1 MITEIILEN
10 SRLDIYEDIGL
21 ELNLAIDDIKDFS
34 SRNTTY
40 SKTII
45 VPGNANN
52 NKIFGHIY
60 SLNSANNF
68 GIPNDNPS
76 VGYNF
81 DPSKQTNAKIFVN
94 KIQVFKGVLRLLEI
108 KIKDGQIEYECAV
121 FGELGGFASAIANK
135 TLQDQEF
142 SNYFQQ
148 YNQVWNDTNII
159 NSWDSSGTGVVY
171 PLIDYGLCKHP
182 ATGSGNNYHMDAFRP
197 AFFVHEMLKKIID
210 FSGYTYSS
218 DFFNTTFFRSLII
231 PNNFANLE
239 QVVSNLLNAQSTN
252 QTIVGTDKLLTF
264 NSWTLN
270 QFTIASNSI
279 FTFTGTTGTIGS
291 FNIYAYGIYKS
302 SGQISVRVLQNDNII
317 ASQTLGASPS
327 NFFTNYSI
335 NLNVNA
341 TLTNLD
347 QIKIQIV
354 NVSGGGT
361 EYTFVTNYFDFDFNS
376 QSLIPLE
383 ATFGANLIMP
393 NLLPKGILQ
402 KDLFISICRM
412 FNLYVYEDK
421 SKDKHINIEP
431 FIDFYQIGG
440 GFIKINDFGDLVLH
454 GEPGDSSG
462 LVLLEDTV
470 SNAIDWS
477 NKVDYSQNISI
488 KPMSELNARFYDF
501 QYTEDDDYYNEAYNK
516 KYSESYGDRKEDT
529 GFEFLNDRTNID
541 IIFSPSVLVKRFGD
555 DKLAASILDKS
566 DQVEERRDSN
576 IRIMQ
581 FNKITGVNT
590 WRLKEPSAQGTGNV
604 GPELNAYGFAGH
616 LNHPTAP
623 TIDINFGVPKELLFS
638 LSTQYPSSNLFTAF
652 WGDYLAE
659 IIAKDSKLLTCYL
672 YLDLQDIYSLD
683 FARLILIDGA
693 LWRLNKVKDFNPS
706 VPKTT
711 QVELLRVMELTYE

>member
-1 MITEIILEN
+1 MITEILVEN
-10 SRLDIYEDIGL
+10 SRLDIFEDIGL

-40 SKTII
+40 SKTIT

-60 SLNSANNF
+60 SLTSANNY
-68 GIPNDNPS
+68 GVNNDSPS

-81 DPSKQTNAKIFVN
+81 DPTKQTNAKIFVN

-108 KIKDGQIEYECAV
+108 KIINGQIEYECAV

-135 TLQDQEF
+135 TLEDQEF

-148 YNQVWNDTNII
+148 YNQAWNDTNIV
-159 NSWDSSGTGVVY
+159 NSWDASGTGIAF

-182 ATGSGNNYHMDAFRP
+182 STGSGNDYHMDAFRP
-197 AFFVHEMLKKIID
+197 AFFLHEMLDKIID
-210 FSGYTYSS
+210 YSGYTYTS
-218 DFFNTTFFRSLII
+218 DFFNTNFFRSLII

-239 QVVSNLLNAQSTN
+239 QVVSNLLDAQSTN
-252 QTIVGTDKLLTF
+252 VTIVGTDELLTF
-264 NSWTLN
+264 NSSTLN
-270 QFTIASNSI
+270 QFTVTGSNT
-279 FTFTGTTGTIGS
+279 FTFTGTSGTLGVFSLVGYGTI
-291 FNIYAYGIYKS
+291 AATS
-302 SGQISVRVLQNDNII
+302 SVNVRVYQNTTVIG
-317 ASQTLGASPS
+317 SYTLGANNNQPTYFAF
-327 NFFTNYSI
+327 NQLI
-335 NLNVNA
+335 NA
-341 TLTNLD
+341 TLANGDTF
-347 QIKIQIV
+347 KIQII
-354 NVSGGGT
+354 NATGGSPAF
-361 EYTFVTNYFDFDFNS
+361 TFTSDLLNFDFNS
-376 QSLIPLE
+376 ESLIPLQ
-383 ATFGANLIMP
+383 ATFGGTLNMP
-393 NLLPKGILQ
+393 DLLPKGILQ

-412 FNLYVYEDK
+412 FNLYVYEDR

-440 GFIKINDFGDLVLH
+440 GFIKLDDFGDLLLH
-454 GEPGDSSG
+454 GEPGDSTG
-462 LVLLEDTV
+462 LVLLEDPV

-477 NKVDYSQNISI
+477 DKVDYSQEVSI

-501 QYTEDDDYYNEAYNK
+501 QYTEDDDFYNDGYNK

-529 GFEFLNDRTNID
+529 GFQFTQDRTNID

-581 FNKITGVNT
+581 FKKVTGVT
-590 WRLKEPSAQGTGNV
+590 SYRLKQPSAQGNANV
-604 GPELNAYGFAGH
+604 GSALTAYGFAGH
-616 LNHPTAP
+616 LDHPTTP
-623 TIDINFGVPKELLFS
+623 TTDINFGVPKELLFS
-638 LSTQYPSSNLFTAF
+638 LSVQYPSANLFTAF

-659 IIAKDSKLLTCYL
+659 IIAKDSKLLSCYL

-683 FARLILIDGA
+683 FAKLILIDGA
-693 LWRLNKVKDFNPS
+693 LFRLNKVNDFNPS

-711 QVELLRVMELTYE
+711 QVELLRVIELTYA

>member
-40 SKTII
+40 SKTIT

-60 SLNSANNF
+60 SLTSANNY
-68 GIPNDNPS
+68 GVPTDSPS

-81 DPSKQTNAKIFVN
+81 DPTKQTNAKIFVN

-108 KIKDGQIEYECAV
+108 KIINGQIEYECAV

-142 SNYFQQ
+142 SSYFQQ
-148 YNQVWNDTNII
+148 YNQVWNDTNIV

-182 ATGSGNNYHMDAFRP
+182 EVGTGNDYHMDAFRP

-210 FSGYTYSS
+210 YSGYTYSS

-239 QVVSNLLNAQSTN
+239 QVVSNLLDAQSNNTT
-252 QTIVGTDKLLTF
+252 TIGTDQFLPFT
-264 NSWTLN
+264 SSTLN
-270 QFTIASNSI
+270 QFVTAGSTAFN
-279 FTFTGTTGTIGS
+279 FTGTSGTLGVFTLQSFGTIR
-291 FNIYAYGIYKS
+291 S
-302 SGQISVRVLQNDNII
+302 SSAVSVRILQNSTII
-317 ASQTLGASPS
+317 ASQTLGSTGNQTS
-327 NFFTNYSI
+327 TFSV

-347 QIKIQIV
+347 QFKVQIV
-354 NVSGGGT
+354 NLTAGSPAFT
-361 EYTFVTNYFDFDFNS
+361 FFSSYTNFDFNS
-376 QSLIPLE
+376 ESLIPLQ
-383 ATFGANLIMP
+383 ATFGGNLVMP

-440 GFIKINDFGDLVLH
+440 GFIKIDDFGDLVLH
-454 GEPGDSSG
+454 GEPGDTTG
-462 LVLLEDTV
+462 LVLLEDAV

-477 NKVDYSQNISI
+477 NKVDYSQDISI

-501 QYTEDDDYYNEAYNK
+501 QYTQDDDFYNEAYNK

-529 GFEFLNDRTNID
+529 GFQFLEDRTNID

-576 IRIMQ
+576 LRIMQ
-581 FNKITGVNT
+581 FNKVTGVNT
-590 WRLKEPSAQGTGNV
+590 WRLKQPSAQGTANV
-604 GPELNAYGFAGH
+604 GPALTAYGFAGH
-616 LNHPTAP
+616 LNHPATP
-623 TIDINFGVPKELLFS
+623 TTDINFGVPKELLFS
-638 LSTQYPSSNLFTAF
+638 LSSQYPSANLFTSF

-659 IIAKDSKLLTCYL
+659 IIAKDSKLLSCYL

-693 LWRLNKVKDFNPS
+693 LWRINKINDFNPS
-706 VPKTT
+706 VPQTT
-711 QVELLRVMELTYE
+711 QVELLRVIELTYA

>member
-1 MITEIILEN
+1 MITEILLEN

-60 SLNSANNF
+60 SLTSANNF
-68 GIPNDNPS
+68 GVPTDSPS

-81 DPSKQTNAKIFVN
+81 DPTKQTNAKIFVN

-108 KIKDGQIEYECAV
+108 KINKGQIEYECAV

-135 TLQDQEF
+135 TLQDTEF

-148 YNQVWNDTNII
+148 YNQVWNDTNIV

-182 ATGSGNNYHMDAFRP
+182 ATGTGNDYHMDAFRP
-197 AFFVHEMLKKIID
+197 AFFVHEMIKKIID
-210 FSGYTYSS
+210 YSGYTYSS

-239 QVVSNLLNAQSTN
+239 QVVSNLLDAQSSN
-252 QTIVGTDKLLTF
+252 VTITGTDQLLTF
-264 NSWTLN
+264 TSSTLN
-270 QFTIASNSI
+270 QFTTSGSSTFI
-279 FTFTGTTGTIGS
+279 FTGTSGTLGVFTLQSFGTIRS
-291 FNIYAYGIYKS
+291 TS
-302 SGQISVRVLQNDNII
+302 PVSVRILQNSTII
-317 ASQTLGASPS
+317 GSQTLGS
-327 NFFTNYSI
+327 TNNQTTTFSVNI
-335 NLNVNA
+335 NVNA

-347 QIKIQIV
+347 QFKVQIV
-354 NVSGGGT
+354 NLVGGSSAFT
-361 EYTFVTNYFDFDFNS
+361 YYSSYTNFDFNS
-376 QSLIPLE
+376 ESLIPVQ
-383 ATFGANLIMP
+383 ATFGGNLVMP

-440 GFIKINDFGDLVLH
+440 GFVKIDDFGDLVLH
-454 GEPGDSSG
+454 GEPDDSTG

-470 SNAIDWS
+470 SNAVDWS
-477 NKVDYSQNISI
+477 DKVDYSQDISI

-529 GFEFLNDRTNID
+529 GFQFLEDRTNID

-576 IRIMQ
+576 LRIMQ
-581 FNKITGVNT
+581 FAKVTGVNS
-590 WRLKEPSAQGTGNV
+590 WRLKQPSAQGNTSV
-604 GPELNAYGFAGH
+604 GPVLTSYGFAGH
-616 LNHPTAP
+616 LNHPTTP
-623 TIDINFGVPKELLFS
+623 TTDINFGVPKELLFS
-638 LSTQYPSSNLFTAF
+638 LSVQYPSANLFTSF

-693 LWRLNKVKDFNPS
+693 LWRLNKVNDFNPS

-711 QVELLRVMELTYE
+711 QVELLRVIELTYA

>member
-40 SKTII
+40 SKTIT

-60 SLNSANNF
+60 SLTSANNY
-68 GIPNDNPS
+68 GVPTDSPS
-76 VGYNF
+76 IGYNF
-81 DPSKQTNAKIFVN
+81 DPTKQTNAKIFVN

-108 KIKDGQIEYECAV
+108 KIIKGQIEYECAV
-121 FGELGGFASAIANK
+121 FGELGGFASSIANK
-135 TLQDQEF
+135 TLQDTEF
-142 SNYFQQ
+142 QNYFQQ
-148 YNQVWNDTNII
+148 YNQVWNDTNIV

-182 ATGSGNNYHMDAFRP
+182 ATGSGNDYHMDAFRP

-210 FSGYTYSS
+210 YSGYTYSS

-239 QVVSNLLNAQSTN
+239 QVVSNLLDAQSSNT
-252 QTIVGTDKLLTF
+252 TTTGTDQLLTF
-264 NSWTLN
+264 TSSTLN
-270 QFTIASNSI
+270 QFVTAGSTAFN
-279 FTFTGTTGTIGS
+279 FTGTSGTLGVFTLQSFGTIQ
-291 FNIYAYGIYKS
+291 S
-302 SGQISVRVLQNDNII
+302 SSAVSVRILQNSTII
-317 ASQTLGASPS
+317 ASQTLGSTGNQTTTFS
-327 NFFTNYSI
+327 V

-347 QIKIQIV
+347 QFKVQIV
-354 NVSGGGT
+354 NLTGGSPAFT
-361 EYTFVTNYFDFDFNS
+361 FFSSYTNFDFNS
-376 QSLIPLE
+376 ESLIPIQ
-383 ATFGANLIMP
+383 ATFGGNLVMP

-440 GFIKINDFGDLVLH
+440 GFIKIDDFGDLVLH
-454 GEPGDSSG
+454 GEPGDTTG

-477 NKVDYSQNISI
+477 DKVDYSQDISI

-501 QYTEDDDYYNEAYNK
+501 QYTEDDDFYNQAYNK

-529 GFEFLNDRTNID
+529 GFQFLEDRTNID

-576 IRIMQ
+576 LRIMQ
-581 FNKITGVNT
+581 FNKVTGVNS
-590 WRLKEPSAQGTGNV
+590 WRLKEPSAQGNQNK
-604 GPELNAYGFAGH
+604 GPALTAYGFAGH
-616 LNHPTAP
+616 LNHPTTP
-623 TIDINFGVPKELLFS
+623 TTDINFGVPKELLFS
-638 LSTQYPSSNLFTAF
+638 LSSQYPSTNLFTAF

-659 IIAKDSKLLTCYL
+659 IIAKDSKLLSCYL

-693 LWRLNKVKDFNPS
+693 LWRINKVNDFNPS

-711 QVELLRVMELTYE
+711 QVELLRVIELTYA